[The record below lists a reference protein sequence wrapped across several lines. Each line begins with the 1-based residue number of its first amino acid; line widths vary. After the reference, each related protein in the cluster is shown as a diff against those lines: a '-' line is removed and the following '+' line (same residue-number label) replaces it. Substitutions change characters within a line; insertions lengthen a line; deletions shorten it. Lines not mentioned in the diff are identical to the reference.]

1 LTRNFI
7 PKGITR
13 KTSTRLAK
21 INRNEILIE
30 LAPPMDNTC
39 RNKIEREC
47 LTLQLLRKN
56 PRKPK
61 KILFEKRKWLD
72 KSSLQMHGWKH

>member
-21 INRNEILIE
+21 IKRNEILTE
-30 LAPPMDNTC
+30 LAPPMANTC
-39 RNKIEREC
+39 SNKIERVLDTSIIE
-47 LTLQLLRKN
+47 
-56 PRKPK
+56 K
-61 KILFEKRKWLD
+61 KSKKTKENFI
-72 KSSLQMHGWKH
+72 